1 MEMPDFLA
9 AATVDDGSFLV
20 RVVLPIFTT
29 VPLRIAE
36 SFSAI
41 ICL

>member
-1 MEMPDFLA
+1 MPDFLA
-9 AATVDDGSFLV
+9 AATVDDGLFFV

-36 SFSAI
+36 FVSGI
-41 ICL
+41 IRV